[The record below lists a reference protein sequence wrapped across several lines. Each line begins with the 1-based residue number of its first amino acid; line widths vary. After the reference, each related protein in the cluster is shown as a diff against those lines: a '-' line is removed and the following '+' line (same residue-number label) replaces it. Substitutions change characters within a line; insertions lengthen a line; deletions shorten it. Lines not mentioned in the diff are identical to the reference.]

1 MKVVINT
8 VVWGDKYIDTYL
20 RYSIPSLMSD
30 GNFLDP
36 LVQEAITLQIM
47 STESGFK
54 RMGHDPIYSR
64 LKNLLKVEELSIPDI
79 NMVGKEDTYKYDRVS
94 DCQYSAIKLGVKNDA
109 DVMFFLYPDFIFSC
123 GSLRKIFQKM
133 TVECY
138 HAVFCPIPF
147 ISHDKVEDG
156 LFRKSGFE
164 RLSADGFEIS
174 LPTRGL
180 VRLNIE
186 SPHPVNLGFDF
197 LGDRYGE
204 WPGCF
209 VWNIEGEGQLIRSF
223 HLHPIGINLKSP
235 NTKIVQQFKNSL
247 DDEYVSKV
255 FSSDDNLYF
264 VRDSDEFSIC
274 SLRYE
279 ADPPH
284 IYPGNRSDL
293 RRTLLWAEEHTSS
306 LLRYFLGKEFL
317 WHYADLRDPKWIEC
331 RQQADTFFEKV
342 MDCLTAPDSLIE
354 YEDPALLLA
363 RKNRVKRGY

>member
-1 MKVVINT
+1 
-8 VVWGDKYIDTYL
+8 DKYIDTYL

-47 STESGFK
+47 STEAGFEK
-54 RMGHDPIYSR
+54 MGHDPIYSR
-64 LKNLLKVEELSIPDI
+64 LKNLLNVEELSIPHI

-255 FSSDDNLYF
+255 FSPDDNLYF
-264 VRDSDEFSIC
+264 VKDSDEFSIC

-331 RQQADTFFEKV
+331 RQQA
-342 MDCLTAPDSLIE
+342 
-354 YEDPALLLA
+354 
-363 RKNRVKRGY
+363 